1 MADWFL
7 WAKVIHILAFI
18 SWMAGLFYLPRLF
31 VYHAAVLPGG
41 EASDLFKTMESR
53 LLKAIMRPAAVVTL
67 ISGGFLLWLSG
78 FSILEPWL
86 AVKLLAVV
94 ALIGFHGHL
103 ESHVK
108 SFGREERNH
117 ESRYFR
123 IINEI
128 PMVLLIII
136 VVFVI
141 VKPWQ

>member
-1 MADWFL
+1 MYEWL
-7 WAKVIHILAFI
+7 KVLHVLAVI
-18 SWMAGLFYLPRLF
+18 SWMAGLLYLPRLM
-31 VYHAAVLPGG
+31 VYHV
-41 EASDLFKTMESR
+41 ASLVGSDQDETFKIMERR

-117 ESRYFR
+117 GSRYFR

-128 PMVLLIII
+128 PTVLLIII